1 MEYILYFP
9 GFKVN
14 LIVAIPLLLVLALY
28 FLFLNLKVIF
38 LPLATFPLGV
48 TSFALNLTFLTFFLD
63 TFLAVNNGF
72 TVILF
77 VALYFPYCV
86 VIVYF
91 LAFKLIF
98 IDA

>member
-9 GFKVN
+9 GFNVS
-14 LIVAIPLLLVLALY
+14 LIVAIPLLLVFAVY

-38 LPLATFPLGV
+38 LPLATLPLEV
-48 TSFALNLTFLTFFLD
+48 TSFALNVTFLTFFLD
-63 TFLAVNNGF
+63 IFLAVRSGF

-77 VALYFPYCV
+77 VALYLPYCV

-98 IDA
+98 IA